1 MHQLLRKL
9 QALIAPGVDDV
20 RVYRWPEHAEAHE
33 FGCPRVPDGIVIRTC
48 DLAPPL
54 THPRARVV
62 AIPVA

>member
-33 FGCPRVPDGIVIRTC
+33 FGCPGC
-48 DLAPPL
+48 L
-54 THPRARVV
+54 TGS
-62 AIPVA
+62 